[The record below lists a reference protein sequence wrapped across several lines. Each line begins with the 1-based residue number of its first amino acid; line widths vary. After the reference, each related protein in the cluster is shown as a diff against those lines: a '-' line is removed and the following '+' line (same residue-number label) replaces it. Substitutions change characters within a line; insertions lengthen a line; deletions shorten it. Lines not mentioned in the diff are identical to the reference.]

1 MTEKYKI
8 PPPFSFHTFLGIKRL
23 LIVLNMLSCLFFV
36 FQNSVWRIVP
46 QTDIWI
52 KVYFTMVSAF
62 YNVQLFDSYS
72 KVYCQ

>member
-8 PPPFSFHTFLGIKRL
+8 PPPFSFHTFFRYQTTTNCLKHV
-23 LIVLNMLSCLFFV
+23 VLPFFV
-36 FQNSVWRIVP
+36 FQNLVWRIVP
-46 QTDIWI
+46 QTDVWI
-52 KVYFTMVSAF
+52 REYFTMVSAF